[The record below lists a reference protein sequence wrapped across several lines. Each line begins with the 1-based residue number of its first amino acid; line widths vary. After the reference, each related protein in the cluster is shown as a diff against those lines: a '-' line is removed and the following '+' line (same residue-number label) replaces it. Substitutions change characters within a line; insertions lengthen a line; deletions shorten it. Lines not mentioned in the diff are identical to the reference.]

1 MRGAPLRLLVFTP
14 ENVSSHPLPESGEL
28 VIGRI
33 ESADVRIDFPAISR
47 IIKAAPSQYVRAFL
61 HSETSGGDLTYF
73 LLHQLEVVHRAT
85 DELFARVERGEQQI
99 RETEQVLKDAHR
111 FNHRQR
117 AVLSHALRHP
127 ADEHTIQAHQR
138 AHGVVYQT
146 ARQDLLDLA
155 RSGYLKKMKRGHAF
169 VFGAAPK
176 LSAALKR
183 ARA

>member
-1 MRGAPLRLLVFTP
+1 M
-14 ENVSSHPLPESGEL
+14 
-28 VIGRI
+28 
-33 ESADVRIDFPAISR
+33 D
-47 IIKAAPSQYVRAFL
+47 
-61 HSETSGGDLTYF
+61 
-73 LLHQLEVVHRAT
+73 
-85 DELFARVERGEQQI
+85 VERGELVPGVGCIAVGVRIAGQPVTDSISVGVPLPRLTDDHAEDVAACVLRATEELFSYVEREERQI
-99 RETEQVLKDAHR
+99 RDAERVLKGAHR

-155 RSGYLKKMKRGHAF
+155 RSGYLKKVKRGHAF
-169 VFGAAPK
+169 VFGAAPR

-183 ARA
+183 SRA